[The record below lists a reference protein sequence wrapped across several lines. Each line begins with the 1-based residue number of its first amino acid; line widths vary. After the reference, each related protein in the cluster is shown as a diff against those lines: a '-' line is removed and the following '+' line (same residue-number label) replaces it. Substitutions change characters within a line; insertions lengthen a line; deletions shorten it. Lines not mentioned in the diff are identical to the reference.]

1 MKVFE
6 NIVGKAENVG
16 NQHLNLLYFP
26 KYFLLAYLITSI

>member
-26 KYFLLAYLITSI
+26 KYFHAPSWVGG